1 MDERLLIVE
10 DEETLRESLKRVFQ
24 REGYQV
30 MAVGSAETALD
41 LFEEGAFDL
50 IVTDIILP
58 GITGIELLKKVKEVH
73 PEQTVII
80 ITAYASLE
88 TAVET
93 LRAGAYDYIVKPIIH
108 EEIKQIVKNALRQR
122 ALQKENIL
130 LKKQM
135 GGSYDLS
142 RIVGDNPEI
151 HMIISR
157 IKKIAEAGS
166 PVLFIGE
173 LGTGKKLIARSI
185 HFSSPRTDLPF
196 FPVNCQAIP
205 PDRIES
211 ELFGQVKGTSG
222 VAVQAIKGIFEEA
235 NGGTIYLDKVDELSD
250 SMQLNLLRVLEDQE
264 IRPVGTTQGV
274 KVDLLIIAASHRE
287 LEPLI
292 REGLFRDDLY
302 RRLKTI
308 TVKLPPLRERKEDLE
323 PLARFFIQRYAR
335 DFGKKVTGLDPQ
347 VLNLFNQYA
356 WPGNIRELRNLIER
370 AVLLA
375 HEEILKVEQFP
386 QWAAPAGR

>member
-30 MAVGSAETALD
+30 VAVGSAETALE
-41 LFEEGAFDL
+41 LFEEESYDL

-58 GITGIELLKKVKEVH
+58 GNTGIELLRRVKEVH
-73 PEQTVII
+73 PEQIVII

-151 HMIISR
+151 HKIISR

-173 LGTGKKLIARSI
+173 LGTGKRLIARSI
-185 HFSSPRTDLPF
+185 HFNSFRTDLPF
-196 FPVNCQAIP
+196 FPVNCQAIL

-222 VAVQAIKGIFEEA
+222 EAVQSIKGIFEEA
-235 NGGTIYLDKVDELSD
+235 NGGTIYLDKVEELSD
-250 SMQLNLLRVLEDQE
+250 SMQVKLLRVIEDQE
-264 IRPVGTTQGV
+264 IWPVGASQGV
-274 KVDLLIIAASHRE
+274 KVDLLIIAASLRE
-287 LEPLI
+287 LEPLV
-292 REGLFRDDLY
+292 REGRFREDLY
-302 RRLKTI
+302 RRLKEI
-308 TVKLPPLRERKEDLE
+308 TVNLPPLRERKEDLE

-335 DFGKKVTGLDPQ
+335 DFGKKVIGLDPK
-347 VLNLFNQYA
+347 VLDLFNQYD

-370 AVLLA
+370 GVLLA
-375 HEEILKVEQFP
+375 DEEILKVKQFP
-386 QWAAPAGR
+386 QWVPIGR

>member
-30 MAVGSAETALD
+30 VAVGSAETARE
-41 LFEEGAFDL
+41 LFEEESYDL

-58 GITGIELLKKVKEVH
+58 GITGIELLKRVKEVH
-73 PEQTVII
+73 PEQIVII

-151 HMIISR
+151 HKIISR

-173 LGTGKKLIARSI
+173 LGTGKRLIARSI
-185 HFSSPRTDLPF
+185 HFNSFRTDLPF
-196 FPVNCQAIP
+196 FPVNCQALL

-222 VAVQAIKGIFEEA
+222 EAVQSIKGIFEEA
-235 NGGTIYLDKVDELSD
+235 NGGTIYLDKVEELSD
-250 SMQLNLLRVLEDQE
+250 SMQVKLLRVIEDQE
-264 IRPVGTTQGV
+264 IWPVGASQGV
-274 KVDLLIIAASHRE
+274 KVDLLIIAASLRE
-287 LEPLI
+287 LEPLV
-292 REGLFRDDLY
+292 REGRFREDLY
-302 RRLKTI
+302 RRLKEI
-308 TVKLPPLRERKEDLE
+308 TVNLPPLRERKEDLE

-335 DFGKKVTGLDPQ
+335 DFGKKVIGLDPQ
-347 VLNLFNQYA
+347 VLGLFNQYD

-375 HEEILKVEQFP
+375 DEEILKVKQFP
-386 QWAAPAGR
+386 QWVPIGR

>member
-30 MAVGSAETALD
+30 EAVGSAETALE
-41 LFEEGAFDL
+41 LFEEESYDL

-58 GITGIELLKKVKEVH
+58 GITGIELLKRVKEVH
-73 PEQTVII
+73 PEQIVII

-142 RIVGDNPEI
+142 RIIGDNPEI
-151 HMIISR
+151 HKIISR

-173 LGTGKKLIARSI
+173 LGTGKRLIARSI
-185 HFSSPRTDLPF
+185 HFNSFRTDLPF
-196 FPVNCQAIP
+196 FPVNCQALL

-222 VAVQAIKGIFEEA
+222 EAVQSIKGIFEEA

-250 SMQLNLLRVLEDQE
+250 AMQVKLLRVLEDQE
-264 IRPVGTTQGV
+264 IRPVGASQGV
-274 KVDLLIIAASHRE
+274 KVDLLIIATSLRE
-287 LEPLI
+287 LEPLV
-292 REGLFRDDLY
+292 REGRFREDLY
-302 RRLKTI
+302 RRLKEI
-308 TVKLPPLRERKEDLE
+308 TVNLPPLRERKEDLE

-335 DFGKKVTGLDPQ
+335 DFGKKVTGLDPE
-347 VLNLFNQYA
+347 VL
-356 WPGNIRELRNLIER
+356 
-370 AVLLA
+370 
-375 HEEILKVEQFP
+375 
-386 QWAAPAGR
+386 APL

>member
-1 MDERLLIVE
+1 MDEQLLIVE

-30 MAVGSAETALD
+30 EAVGSAEAALG
-41 LFEEGAFDL
+41 LFEQGSYDL

-58 GITGIELLKKVKEVH
+58 GNSGIELLKRVKEAH
-73 PEQTVII
+73 PEQIVII

-142 RIVGDNPEI
+142 RIIGDNPEI
-151 HMIISR
+151 HKIISR
-157 IKKIAEAGS
+157 IKKIAEARS

-173 LGTGKKLIARSI
+173 LGTGKRLIARSI
-185 HFSSPRTDLPF
+185 HFSSFRTDLPF
-196 FPVNCQAIP
+196 FPVDCQAIH

-211 ELFGQVKGTSG
+211 ELFGQVKGTSRETF
-222 VAVQAIKGIFEEA
+222 QSTKGIFEEA
-235 NGGTIYLDKVDELSD
+235 NGGTIYLDKLDELSD
-250 SMQLNLLRVLEDQE
+250 SMQRNLLRVLEDQE
-264 IRPVGTTQGV
+264 IRPVGASQGV

-292 REGLFRDDLY
+292 QDGLFREDLY

-335 DFGKKVTGLDPQ
+335 DFGKKVTGLDPA
-347 VLNLFNQYA
+347 VLTLFNQYD

-375 HEEILKVEQFP
+375 DEEIIKVEQFS
-386 QWAAPAGR
+386 QCLSLGQ

>member
-1 MDERLLIVE
+1 MDEHLLIVE

-30 MAVGSAETALD
+30 EAVGNAETALE
-41 LFEEGAFDL
+41 LFEEGTYDL

-58 GITGIELLKKVKEVH
+58 GNTGIELLKRVKEVH
-73 PEQTVII
+73 PEQIVII

-122 ALQKENIL
+122 ALQKENLL

-151 HMIISR
+151 HKIISR
-157 IKKIAEAGS
+157 IKKIAEARS

-185 HFSSPRTDLPF
+185 HFSSFRADLPF
-196 FPVNCQAIP
+196 FPINCQAIL

-211 ELFGQVKGTSG
+211 ELFGQVHKTSG
-222 VAVQAIKGIFEEA
+222 GVTQSTRGIFEEA
-235 NGGTIYLDKVDELSD
+235 NGGTVYLDRVEELSD
-250 SMQLNLLRVLEDQE
+250 SMQGKLLRVLEDQE
-264 IRPVGTTQGV
+264 IRPVGTPHGV
-274 KVDLLIIAASHRE
+274 KVDLLIIAASSRE
-287 LEPLI
+287 LESLI
-292 REGLFRDDLY
+292 REGRFREDLY
-302 RRLKTI
+302 RRLKGI
-308 TVKLPPLRERKEDLE
+308 TVNLPPLRERKEDLE

-335 DFGKKVTGLDPQ
+335 DFGKKITGLGPE
-347 VLNLFNQYA
+347 VLGLFNQYS

-370 AVLLA
+370 AVLLTD
-375 HEEILKVEQFP
+375 EEIIQVEQFP
-386 QWAAPAGR
+386 QWVSAG

>member
-30 MAVGSAETALD
+30 VAVGNAETARE
-41 LFEEGAFDL
+41 LFEEESYDL

-58 GITGIELLKKVKEVH
+58 GITGIELLKRVKEVH
-73 PEQTVII
+73 PEQIVII

-151 HMIISR
+151 HKIISR

-173 LGTGKKLIARSI
+173 LGTGKRLIARSI
-185 HFSSPRTDLPF
+185 HFNSFRTDLPF
-196 FPVNCQAIP
+196 FPVNCQAIA

-222 VAVQAIKGIFEEA
+222 EAVQSIKGIFEEA
-235 NGGTIYLDKVDELSD
+235 NGGTIYLDKVEELSD
-250 SMQLNLLRVLEDQE
+250 SMQAKLLRVLEDQE
-264 IRPVGTTQGV
+264 IWPVGASQGV
-274 KVDLLIIAASHRE
+274 KVDLLIIAASLRE
-287 LEPLI
+287 LEPLV
-292 REGLFRDDLY
+292 REGRFREDLY
-302 RRLKTI
+302 HRLQEI
-308 TVKLPPLRERKEDLE
+308 TVNLPPLRERKEDLE

-335 DFGKKVTGLDPQ
+335 DFGKKVIGLDPQ
-347 VLNLFNQYA
+347 VLGLFNQYD

-375 HEEILKVEQFP
+375 DEEILKVKQFP
-386 QWAAPAGR
+386 QWVPLGR

>member
-30 MAVGSAETALD
+30 VAVGNAETARE
-41 LFEEGAFDL
+41 LFEEESYDL

-58 GITGIELLKKVKEVH
+58 GITGIELLKRVKEVH
-73 PEQTVII
+73 PEQIVII

-108 EEIKQIVKNALRQR
+108 EEIKQIVRNALRQR

-151 HMIISR
+151 HKIISR

-173 LGTGKKLIARSI
+173 LGTGKRLIARSI
-185 HFSSPRTDLPF
+185 HFNSFRTDLPF
-196 FPVNCQAIP
+196 FPVNCQAIL

-222 VAVQAIKGIFEEA
+222 EAVQSIKGIFEEA
-235 NGGTIYLDKVDELSD
+235 NGGTIYLDKVEELSD
-250 SMQLNLLRVLEDQE
+250 SMQVKLLRVIENQE
-264 IRPVGTTQGV
+264 IWPVGASQGV
-274 KVDLLIIAASHRE
+274 KVDLLIIAASLRE
-287 LEPLI
+287 LEPLV
-292 REGLFRDDLY
+292 REGRFREDLY
-302 RRLKTI
+302 RRLKEI
-308 TVKLPPLRERKEDLE
+308 TVNLPPLRERKEDLE

-335 DFGKKVTGLDPQ
+335 DFGKKVIGLDPQ
-347 VLNLFNQYA
+347 VLGLFNQYD

-375 HEEILKVEQFP
+375 DEEILKVKQFP
-386 QWAAPAGR
+386 QWVPAGR